1 MVLAISLDCKGMEVT
16 IYGTGCLILVP
27 VPYRNRPNGTQY
39 HENGFFGGG
48 TIAYRDLSNAIQYQ
62 FTEKVS
68 RLCFCGVLCAR
79 FCIKFCFV
87 LLLCFFFQCVNVPV
101 SQWECVNG
109 TGTHE
114 CENMFE

>member
-16 IYGTGCLILVP
+16 IYGTGGLILVP

-39 HENGFFGGG
+39 HKNGFFGGG
-48 TIAYRDLSNAIQYQ
+48 TIAYRDLSNAMQYQ

-79 FCIKFCFV
+79 CCVKVSSLLLLFCFV
-87 LLLCFFFQCVNVPV
+87 LLCFVVRRFCLF
-101 SQWECVNG
+101 S
-109 TGTHE
+109 
-114 CENMFE
+114 